1 MPSLAAPAE
10 HRRLSR
16 PSFRTG
22 TTIAAAKVTAPVE
35 PASQGASNMNRI
47 RLFGLLAA
55 VGAAA
60 VVGKPGGAQTHVEFS
75 LDWKFLGASAPSFLA
90 IDKSTYKA
98 EGLNVTNASRPRPAA
113 RGT

>member
-60 VVGKPGGAQTHVEFS
+60 VVPNPVGAQTHVKFS
-75 LDWKFLGASAPSFLA
+75 LGPEFEGTSAPPILA
-90 IDKSTYKA
+90 VDKGYHKP
-98 EGLNVTNASRPRPAA
+98 GGRNA
-113 RGT
+113 TI